1 MFDLTGKRI
10 HFIGI
15 GGSGMSGIARIMLD
29 RGMTVSGSDKSD
41 SAILKSLATHGA
53 KTYVGHAEKNVGD
66 AQVIVKS
73 AAINVKNPELVAAKS
88 AGLLVIERA
97 EALSWLMQN
106 QTSIAIA
113 GTHGKTT
120 TTAMLTVALQNCGAD
135 PSFAIGGTIN
145 ASGINAHN
153 GKGNFFIAEADE
165 SDGSFLAYKPTGAII
180 TNIELDHVDHFKNL
194 ADVEAAFLDFV
205 NSIAPNGFLVA
216 DISDPGVAKLL
227 TQIARG
233 DLKIITY
240 GKSDVAEFQISDI
253 KVNNQ
258 TTTAKINV
266 SSVFSGQNK
275 SQQLQL
281 QIPGE
286 HNALNA
292 TAVFA
297 TALHLGFEPTS
308 IMAGLN
314 NYSGTK
320 RRFELKGMQNGVRV
334 VDDYGHHPTEISAT
348 LKAAR
353 SFAGTGRV
361 LVIFQ
366 PHRFSRTQAF
376 EKEFAQSLAACDF
389 AIILEIYAA
398 SETAIAGV
406 SGLSIAKHLPNT
418 KAKFQPAMIEAV
430 EEICNMAKPGDVIIT
445 LGAGDVSSL
454 GEPILNKLT
463 SNK

>member
-1 MFDLTGKRI
+1 
-10 HFIGI
+10 
-15 GGSGMSGIARIMLD
+15 
-29 RGMTVSGSDKSD
+29 
-41 SAILKSLATHGA
+41 
-53 KTYVGHAEKNVGD
+53 
-66 AQVIVKS
+66 
-73 AAINVKNPELVAAKS
+73 
-88 AGLLVIERA
+88 
-97 EALSWLMQN
+97 
-106 QTSIAIA
+106 
-113 GTHGKTT
+113 
-120 TTAMLTVALQNCGAD
+120 
-135 PSFAIGGTIN
+135 
-145 ASGINAHN
+145 
-153 GKGNFFIAEADE
+153 
-165 SDGSFLAYKPTGAII
+165 
-180 TNIELDHVDHFKNL
+180 
-194 ADVEAAFLDFV
+194 
-205 NSIAPNGFLVA
+205 
-216 DISDPGVAKLL
+216 
-227 TQIARG
+227 
-233 DLKIITY
+233 
-240 GKSDVAEFQISDI
+240 
-253 KVNNQ
+253 
-258 TTTAKINV
+258 
-266 SSVFSGQNK
+266 
-275 SQQLQL
+275 LQL

-308 IMAGLN
+308 ILAGLN

-389 AIILEIYAA
+389 AVILEIYAA

-454 GEPILNKLT
+454 GEPILNKLST
-463 SNK
+463 NK